1 MLWNSIQPI
10 NFGDKSSEDQ
20 PSAMA
25 LLNRLPIGQSECVN
39 QGIGQDNSCT
49 STRKFYIL
57 GYNISHSLSPTI
69 HNAGFR
75 HAGFA
80 GHYTIHE
87 TPEVDSS
94 VAALL
99 TDPDFGGASVT
110 FPHKLQVAHLLESVS
125 DAAQKIGAINTIS
138 KEDDGKLCG
147 DNTDWSGIK
156 ACIDSADISM
166 LSDSPA
172 IVVGAG
178 GAARAA
184 CYALIQ
190 LGIPKIVVVNRTRT
204 NAESMASR
212 FAEASFEIHET
223 LQGAA
228 EASKATPPRVVIGCI
243 PADELTENKIPA
255 GLFGGVETGV
265 LVEMAYRPPVT
276 GMEKAAANHPGW
288 RIFKGIDV
296 LREQGY
302 AQFSIWTGQ
311 AAPKEVMSKAM
322 DEELKRRALAKGQ

>member
-1 MLWNSIQPI
+1 
-10 NFGDKSSEDQ
+10 
-20 PSAMA
+20 MA
-25 LLNRLPIGQSECVN
+25 SLNRLPDEQPECVKHDS
-39 QGIGQDNSCT
+39 GQDNSST

-69 HNAGFR
+69 HNAGFK
-75 HAGFA
+75 HTGFA

-94 VAALL
+94 VASLL
-99 TDPDFGGASVT
+99 ADPDFGGASVT
-110 FPHKLQVAHLLESVS
+110 FPHKLQVAHLLESIS
-125 DAAQKIGAINTIS
+125 DAAQKIGAINTIG
-138 KEDDGKLCG
+138 KKDGKLFG

-156 ACIDSADISM
+156 ACIDSADISG
-166 LSDSPA
+166 LVESPA
-172 IVVGAG
+172 IVLGAG

-190 LGIPKIVVVNRTRT
+190 LGIPKIVVVNRTRA
-204 NAESMASR
+204 NAESMVSR

-243 PADELTENKIPA
+243 PADDLTENNVPEN
-255 GLFGGVETGV
+255 LFGGVETGV
-265 LVEMAYRPPVT
+265 LVEMAYKPPVT
-276 GMEKAAANHPGW
+276 GMEKAAAKHPGW
-288 RIFKGIDV
+288 RTFKGTDV

-302 AQFSIWTGQ
+302 AQFSIWTGK

>member
-1 MLWNSIQPI
+1 MGS
-10 NFGDKSSEDQ
+10 
-20 PSAMA
+20 
-25 LLNRLPIGQSECVN
+25 QSF
-39 QGIGQDNSCT
+39 QHT
-49 STRKFYIL
+49 
-57 GYNISHSLSPTI
+57 
-69 HNAGFR
+69 
-75 HAGFA
+75 GFA

-138 KEDDGKLCG
+138 KKDGKLCG

-156 ACIDSADISM
+156 ACIESADISG

-190 LGIPKIVVVNRTRT
+190 LGIPKIVVVNRTRA

-212 FAEASFEIHET
+212 LAGATFEIHET
-223 LQGAA
+223 LQGAV
-228 EASKATPPRVVIGCI
+228 EALKVTPPRVVIGCI
-243 PADELTENKIPA
+243 PADDLTEDKIPA
-255 GLFGGVETGV
+255 ELFGAIDTGV

-276 GMEKAAANHPGW
+276 GMEKAAARQPGW
-288 RIFKGIDV
+288 RVFKGVDV

-302 AQFSIWTGQ
+302 AQFSIWTGK